1 MSEWQRT
8 VLIIAIVCC
17 PALLWHLCK
26 KADEA
31 ADYLRE
37 IRNLLIQSRR
47 DH

>member
-8 VLIIAIVCC
+8 VLRVCC